1 MATRRG
7 RFVARGAV
15 GLALALVLVACGSD
29 SKTSTSSGSSAETA
43 RSTKA
48 LKTPAYKIG
57 LAVPSG
63 TQTVNEPSSL
73 ASAQIAVDEVN
84 AAGGIQGHK
93 VELVTC
99 NTKNDANE
107 TAACAQDLVDAHVI
121 GSGPNY
127 SLTGGAQT
135 IMDILRPA
143 NIVSIGITP
152 SNLSEYS
159 DASAFLI
166 DPGRVGLYSTWPQ
179 LCKDAGGK
187 SMFIAHGDA
196 PQVKPLIDE
205 LQAAARQVGVSLKG
219 QATSATEA
227 TDFSPAAQQAKDSG
241 ADCVALAYD
250 PRSAGLFIQAA
261 ESLGLK
267 ARYQYLP
274 DTLSPDQVTQ
284 IGPEAAGRIHMASGI
299 PALGDEANV
308 PELHKLY
315 RALDAKSDAG
325 DANADAKV
333 RNVRT
338 VLSYLAIKAIAMVA
352 QDLPTVDAKSVF
364 DALNNAKDLDIG
376 VIAPWTPGKKGP
388 KCFPRLSTTSVYYMT
403 YKNGKT
409 SPIDDKQHPLNPAPI
424 C

>member
-1 MATRRG
+1 
-7 RFVARGAV
+7 V
-15 GLALALVLVACGSD
+15 ALALVLFACSSD
-29 SKTSTSSGSSAETA
+29 SKTSTSAGGSSSSSGGTSSA
-43 RSTKA
+43 A
-48 LKTPAYKIG
+48 LQDPAFKIG
-57 LAVPSG
+57 LVVPTG

-84 AAGGIQGHK
+84 AAGGIKGHK

-107 TAACAQDLVDAHVI
+107 TAACAQQLVDAKVI

-159 DASAFLI
+159 DPSAFLI

-179 LCKDAGGK
+179 LCKDAGGS
-187 SMFIAHGDA
+187 SMFIPHGDA

-205 LQAAARQVGVSLKG
+205 LKAAASQVGIKFAGES
-219 QATSATEA
+219 TSATAA

-261 ESLGLK
+261 EGLGMK
-267 ARYQYLP
+267 PTYQYLP
-274 DTLSPDQVTQ
+274 DTLSPDQVQQ
-284 IGPEAAGRIHMASGI
+284 IGADAAGRIRMASGI
-299 PALGDEANV
+299 PALGNEANV
-308 PELHKLY
+308 PDLHKLY
-315 RALDAKSDAG
+315 QALDAKLAG
-325 DANADAKV
+325 GDSNADPKF

-338 VLSYLAIKAIAMVA
+338 VLSYLAVKSIAKVS

-364 DALNNAKDLDIG
+364 DALNNAKNLDVGI
-376 VIAPWTPGKKGP
+376 IPPWTPGQKGP
-388 KCFPRLSTTSVYYMT
+388 KCFDRLSTTSVYYMT
-403 YKNGKT
+403 YKGGKT
-409 SPIDDKQHPLNPAPI
+409 SPIDDKQHPLTPAPI